1 MIRNPFQVVRL
12 SWQVFYIHFPYSSH
26 LEFSLL
32 VLKCYKDFK
41 KKKKKKKFQN
51 VKIKTKFPNPFITED
66 IDE

>member
-32 VLKCYKDFK
+32 VLKCYNDCK
-41 KKKKKKKFQN
+41 KKKKNFQN